1 MIARIVAIAIIASVS
16 RAVAIARIAAI
27 SNMSAVSSI
36 ASISRTAAV
45 AFIVTIAAVHFICQ
59 IEMLWRMSSRL
70 RSIALLFLMARE
82 KGT

>member
-1 MIARIVAIAIIASVS
+1 MIARIVAIAIIV
-16 RAVAIARIAAI
+16 VIA
-27 SNMSAVSSI
+27 NMSAVSSI
-36 ASISRTAAV
+36 AFISRTAAV

>member
-1 MIARIVAIAIIASVS
+1 MIARIVAIARIASVS
-16 RAVAIARIAAI
+16 RAVAVARIVAI
-27 SNMSAVSSI
+27 ANI